1 MIAQTLVIEKSGK
14 SHKFSSQKSASWGEK
29 AGRQAEGNSKY
40 ITKIIQL
47 CLRTNTVKPWKMPL
61 IHFLNDQISQ
71 EKMSN

>member
-1 MIAQTLVIEKSGK
+1 MDRISDREIREISQVQWPEVGHVGK
-14 SHKFSSQKSASWGEK
+14 K
-29 AGRQAEGNSKY
+29 GRKTGRGNSKY

>member
-1 MIAQTLVIEKSGK
+1 MDRISDREIREISQVQWPEVSHVGK
-14 SHKFSSQKSASWGEK
+14 K
-29 AGRQAEGNSKY
+29 GRKTGRGNSKY

-47 CLRTNTVKPWKMPL
+47 CLRTNPVKPWKMPL